1 MDNPLQRY
9 IDAFEEFS
17 TEKNEVIELLLIGGL
32 AMSVYGIPRYT
43 IDIDAEINCSDKA
56 YYELIDY
63 LKAKDIAFNLSENIA
78 GWGIVPLPEGYRE
91 RAAIAY
97 KGKQLVLKVLEPVDF
112 IFSKLLR
119 GTEQDFTDAIEVI
132 KKYNLTS
139 DMIKKRESLIKY
151 PKDSETLF
159 FKKKLQHLFELLER
173 N

>member
-17 TEKNEVIELLLIGGL
+17 AKKNEAIELLLIGGL

-43 IDIDAEINCSDKA
+43 IDIDAEINCSDKT
-56 YYELIDY
+56 YYELIEY
-63 LKAKDIAFNLSENIA
+63 LKARGMAFNLSENIA

-97 KGKQLVLKVLEPVDF
+97 KGKQLILKVLEPTDF

-139 DMIKKRESLIKY
+139 DMIEKRELLIKY